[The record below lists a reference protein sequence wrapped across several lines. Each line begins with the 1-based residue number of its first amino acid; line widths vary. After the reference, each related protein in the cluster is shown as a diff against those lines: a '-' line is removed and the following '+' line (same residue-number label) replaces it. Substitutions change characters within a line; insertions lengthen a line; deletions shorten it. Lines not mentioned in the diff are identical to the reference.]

1 MIPSFAARAG
11 LLTSCG
17 HSDTLSAV
25 VATGPHPP
33 SPHPMKRTLRLL
45 ASLVAAVWMP
55 PCASADDAAGFMR
68 VAVDPERETAGEM
81 PFAPFGDATPT
92 NFLSGPFFGGDG
104 DAAPDWLY
112 LFPGS
117 GETNRAAVYS
127 PDGWLDPGTGG
138 PTDMAVAV
146 GNTLL
151 FVPGESGDAT
161 PFDVFVFGRVPGV
174 ASHSGSP
181 RIRRMA
187 VDSFGAFAD
196 LDVFTRG
203 LTTDLYA
210 ADFETNGT
218 VSSLPVHLGRR
229 PGHPAFFGFRDSSL
243 PPSGGR
249 VYLVADATRDADRD
263 GLPDEMERRIYGT
276 SPYLA
281 DTDGDGVS
289 DAFELAW
296 GSDPLLPDAEPPQL
310 LFAESFER
318 PEIVPGP
325 VAGQRDWRACGVS
338 GGAADA
344 FVQEDVVFD
353 GFAALEVHGT
363 KAAHSVTCASEVVW
377 VDLQE
382 YPMSWTTSLPEDIDA
397 TTLFFFVPGG
407 HPAMSDGQAFRT
419 NALFSVS
426 GLKTWLRCTEKLDFA
441 SRTWDLYVDGVLVGE
456 NLAMRGDSPCLHE
469 IEISGEAC
477 MDGVSISTARPE
489 GLSSD
494 GDALPDEW
502 ETIHFGN
509 LSRDGSADADGD
521 GMTDLEEF
529 RAGTNPLVPNGDT
542 DGDGLPDGW
551 EAANGL
557 NPFSP
562 DAPARA
568 ALRETFER
576 PGVSPGGLDGQN
588 GWRVSV
594 PDAATVQDAVVHAGA
609 AALEVKGGNRED
621 GTEVLVTHPVRSRA
635 EVLWMDLWQ
644 KPSPGFS
651 GMDAATEAFA
661 VIAFDSAGHPVLSD
675 GDAFVTN
682 RTVSVGPES
691 RWVRCSCRYDF
702 PNRSWDFYLDGVLV
716 EAGLAMRGDIGSVHA
731 LDILGGRGWFD
742 DVFFGFARPE
752 GLSSD
757 GDALPDEWEW
767 RALGTLGRD
776 GTGDLDGDGLSD
788 AEEFAAGT
796 DPALADT
803 DRDGLPDGWETAHGF
818 DPLDPTDALA
828 DPDGDGLSTLD
839 EYTLGTDPR
848 LRDTDG
854 DGIPDG
860 AETAHG
866 LNPLDPSDAL
876 ADPDGDG
883 LANIEEIR
891 HGTGLRAADTDGDG
905 VSDFMEVL
913 NSRSDPCVADIAWG
927 TPSDASAG
935 VPGASFTAS
944 TGTWRTD
951 DDGAVYAAERSGSL
965 TWILDV
971 PEGGADALAA
981 SVGQHNVFS
990 KTKTF
995 DLSLFVDGLFVA
1007 RQIVAAPFGTRED
1020 AFFFLPETPPGPHE
1034 FRLVWHN
1041 WAVNTFL
1048 AVYDLRFV
1056 VFSGPDADG
1065 DGIPDWKNHR
1075 SSESSALDALPLE
1088 SLVSPLCVEGRD
1100 LWRDVLEIE
1109 VATPETN
1116 LVYSTVKTIGDGFYA
1131 DIELPTD
1138 GAAVVT
1144 MRDRSL
1150 ADSFQVEWR
1159 PLDVFEGEF
1168 ATNALVLRTGD
1179 ALKIAPF
1186 EDRESEVEI
1195 RVARG
1200 AAWTHVT
1207 NWTES
1212 VPAPY
1217 RFDAEG
1223 LYLVSVRHEGLLF
1236 DNTAFALVDVVRS
1249 RFPKRNPAILMD
1261 SEQTLSCPAL
1271 SPRNLLEHD
1280 SALQV
1285 SAEPAG
1291 SGVSLALLTHADRDL
1306 GLVSRLGE
1314 DGAIS
1319 DAVQV
1324 TPVWADNGTYFHVL
1338 DNYGD
1343 GSQLIEV
1350 SLLLGAIPEGT
1361 TVTLSIF
1368 VSGVTFED
1376 GTRTKT
1382 LTAADFDENGHV
1394 SVRFI
1399 RARGVKTS
1407 VCHSTRIYQDGKLI
1421 YKNR

>member
-1 MIPSFAARAG
+1 
-11 LLTSCG
+11 
-17 HSDTLSAV
+17 
-25 VATGPHPP
+25 
-33 SPHPMKRTLRLL
+33 MKRILHPL
-45 ASLVAAVWMP
+45 ASLAASVWMTQ
-55 PCASADDAAGFMR
+55 CVSADDAAGLLRMT
-68 VAVDPERETAGEM
+68 VDPEGETAGEM

-117 GETNRAAVYS
+117 GETNCAAVYS
-127 PDGWLDPGTGG
+127 PDGWLDPASAG
-138 PTDMAVAV
+138 PTDMAVAA
-146 GNTLL
+146 GDTLL
-151 FVPGESGDAT
+151 FVPGESGDNT
-161 PFDVFVFGRVPGV
+161 QFDVFVFGRVPGV

-187 VDSFGAFAD
+187 VDPFGAFAD
-196 LDVFTRG
+196 IDVFTRG
-203 LTTDLYA
+203 LTTDFYA
-210 ADFETNGT
+210 VDFETNGT
-218 VSSLPVHLGRR
+218 VASFPVHLGRR
-229 PGHPAFFGFRDSSL
+229 PGHPAFFGFRDAEL
-243 PPSGGR
+243 PASGGR
-249 VYLVADATRDADRD
+249 AYLVADATRDTDGD
-263 GLPDEMERRIYGT
+263 GLPDEFELRVART

-289 DAFELAW
+289 DSFELAW
-296 GSDPLLPDAEPPQL
+296 GSNPLLPDAEPPQL

-325 VAGQRDWRACGVS
+325 VSGQRDWRAAGVS
-338 GGAADA
+338 GGTPDA
-344 FVQEDVVFD
+344 MVQEDVVFD

-407 HPAMSDGQAFRT
+407 HPAMSDGQTFRT

-456 NLAMRGDSPCLHE
+456 NLAMRGDAPCLHE

-502 ETIHFGN
+502 ETLHFGD
-509 LSRDGSADADGD
+509 LSRDGTADADGD

-529 RAGTNPLVPNGDT
+529 RAGTDPLVPNGDT

-621 GTEVLVTHPVRSRA
+621 GIEVLVTHPVRSRA

-644 KPSPGFS
+644 KPFPGFS

-767 RALGTLGRD
+767 RALGTLSRNGS
-776 GTGDLDGDGLSD
+776 GDLDGDGLSD

-803 DRDGLPDGWETAHGF
+803 NRDGLPDGWETAHGF
-818 DPLDPTDALA
+818 DPLDPSDAPA

-839 EYTLGTDPR
+839 EYALGTDPR

-860 AETAHG
+860 AENAHG
-866 LNPLDPSDAL
+866 LDPLVPSDAL

-891 HGTGLRAADTDGDG
+891 HGTDLRAVDTDGDG
-905 VSDFMEVL
+905 VSDLLEVL
-913 NSRSDPCVADIAWG
+913 NARSDPCVADIFGDNPVFRSEIFA
-927 TPSDASAG
+927 AG
-935 VPGASFTAS
+935 HAAIAES
-944 TGTWRTD
+944 GTW
-951 DDGAVYAAERSGSL
+951 AVGDNHSFCSRERSGSAAWNL
-965 TWILDV
+965 HV
-971 PEGGADALAA
+971 PSPTPDALA
-981 SVGQHNVFS
+981 VRVTEGNPLFGGRTFFS
-990 KTKTF
+990 
-995 DLSLFVDGLFVA
+995 LSLSVDGTYVTSSGA
-1007 RQIVAAPFGTRED
+1007 NASFGETNVVHL
-1020 AFFFLPETPPGPHE
+1020 FLPPLSTGSHT
-1034 FRLVWHN
+1034 FRISWKN
-1041 WAVNTFL
+1041 RSPNTFL
-1048 AVYDLRFV
+1048 SV
-1056 VFSGPDADG
+1056 VELYFEDFGGIDEDY
-1065 DGIPDWKNHR
+1065 DGIPDWR
-1075 SSESSALDALPLE
+1075 VTRSESSLTFDAPIE
-1088 SLVSPLCVEGRD
+1088 SLVSPLCLEGTSYWCERTRFYVVD
-1100 LWRDVLEIE
+1100 QAGNVC
-1109 VATPETN
+1109 VHSPTQ
-1116 LVYSTVKTIGDGFYA
+1116 TIGDGFF
-1131 DIELPTD
+1131 INLPLAHD
-1138 GAAVVT
+1138 GESVGVTACAPCKTNVFSVTWTPFVVSEQET
-1144 MRDRSL
+1144 HSSETIIRYGDSLRISGQPFGPEMSMSIDHRD
-1150 ADSFQVEWR
+1150 
-1159 PLDVFEGEF
+1159 
-1168 ATNALVLRTGD
+1168 TGSWS
-1179 ALKIAPF
+1179 A
-1186 EDRESEVEI
+1186 
-1195 RVARG
+1195 
-1200 AAWTHVT
+1200 VT
-1207 NWTES
+1207 NWTAS
-1212 VPAPY
+1212 APVPFKFDMPGHWRIIAAADEAPC
-1217 RFDAEG
+1217 FAATAM
-1223 LYLVSVRHEGLLF
+1223 VR
-1236 DNTAFALVDVVRS
+1236 VVKS
-1249 RFPKRNPAILMD
+1249 RFPLRSPVLFSGTVRELLCPELD
-1261 SEQTLSCPAL
+1261 SDSVLEFDPRLSA
-1271 SPRNLLEHD
+1271 NLE
-1280 SALQV
+1280 SRQ
-1285 SAEPAG
+1285 G
-1291 SGVSLALLTHADRDL
+1291 GGFLLTMSTESESEL
-1306 GLVSRLGE
+1306 GMVSRLPGTS
-1314 DGAIS
+1314 GAIL
-1319 DAVQV
+1319 DAVRV
-1324 TPVWADNGTYFHVL
+1324 IPLWADNGAYYHVL
-1338 DNYGD
+1338 ENWPD
-1343 GSQLIEV
+1343 GSQLVEV
-1350 SLLLGAIPEGT
+1350 VLQLGNIPDDLE
-1361 TVTLSIF
+1361 VRLEIF
-1368 VSGVTFED
+1368 VAGVTFEE
-1376 GTRTKT
+1376 GTRVKS
-1382 LTAADFDENGHV
+1382 LSASDFDSDGMARLRF
-1394 SVRFI
+1394 VRS
-1399 RARGVKTS
+1399 AGVKTS
-1407 VCHSTRIYQDGKLI
+1407 VCHYTVFRQNGVQFGALK
-1421 YKNR
+1421 